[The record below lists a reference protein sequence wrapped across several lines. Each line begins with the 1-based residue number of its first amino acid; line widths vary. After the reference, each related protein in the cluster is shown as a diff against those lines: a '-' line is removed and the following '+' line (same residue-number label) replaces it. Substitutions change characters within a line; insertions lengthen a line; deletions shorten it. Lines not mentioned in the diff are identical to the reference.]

1 MRHHKSV
8 KTLDRNHAGRQALLR
23 SQAIS
28 LILIGHIRTTPVKA
42 KVTRSFVERLIT
54 RAKTNTEATRRYL
67 LMKLNHNAAVNRLM
81 KSIAP
86 TMQQRAGG
94 YTRITKLGYRKGDG
108 AEQVQLEFVDTESN
122 RSVDQ

>member
-8 KTLDRNHAGRQALLR
+8 KTLDRSHAGRQALLR

-28 LILIGHIRTTPVKA
+28 VIMTGHIRTTPVKA

-54 RAKTNTEATRRYL
+54 RAKTNTEASRRYL
-67 LMKLNHNAAVNRLM
+67 LSRLNHVAAVNKLM

-86 TMQQRAGG
+86 AMQQRAGG
-94 YTRITKLGYRKGDG
+94 YMRITKLGYRKGDG
-108 AEQVQLEFVDTESN
+108 AEQVQLEFVN
-122 RSVDQ
+122 

>member
-28 LILIGHIRTTPVKA
+28 LILTGHIRTTPVKA

-67 LMKLNHNAAVNRLM
+67 LMKLNHHAAVNQLM

-94 YTRITKLGYRKGDG
+94 YTRITKLGYRQGDG
-108 AEQVQLEFVDTESN
+108 AEQVQLEFVD
-122 RSVDQ
+122 Q